1 MPISYTIDPHARL
14 VHTRVTGNLSLEDA
28 LAHIYNLK
36 TDPLFRP
43 EFSELIDLS
52 GFTGTD
58 MNVEAMKAFARGL
71 QGEVFSHHAKRAVI
85 APADSAFALSSQ
97 YRTMRSDTE
106 HFQVFHSMEEAAHW
120 LGTLTSNKAMLVE

>member
-1 MPISYTIDPHARL
+1 MPISYTIDPQKRV

-58 MNVEAMKAFARGL
+58 MNLEAMKALARGL
-71 QGEVFSHHAKRAVI
+71 QGEAFSHHAKRAVV

-97 YRTMRSDTE
+97 YRTMRTDTE
-106 HFQVFHSMEEAAHW
+106 HFQVFHSMDEAKDW
-120 LGTLTSNKAMLVE
+120 LGVNSSRPVLFE